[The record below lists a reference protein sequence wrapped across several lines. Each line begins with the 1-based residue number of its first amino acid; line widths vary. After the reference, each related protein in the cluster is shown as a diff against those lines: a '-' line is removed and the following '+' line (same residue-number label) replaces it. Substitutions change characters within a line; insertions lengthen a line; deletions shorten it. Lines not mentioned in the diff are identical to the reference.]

1 MNMMLAKRSRGLL
14 LGLSLIVLHGS
25 SCPASAQSFRIDT
38 ISDAVFQ
45 RMQGLSFPAHCTV
58 PRQELRHLHV
68 LHRNAEDSV
77 CQGELICH
85 ERIADDL
92 LDIFQQLYEAHYPI
106 ERIQLIDDYH
116 ADDETS
122 MTANNTSSFCFR
134 TVEGS
139 KKLSKHAQGLAV
151 DSNPL
156 YNPCV
161 RKRPDGSVHIT
172 PKDGIP
178 YADRRKPS
186 PYRLRRGDLC
196 HRLFLQHG
204 FIWGGSWRTVK
215 DYQHFEK
222 P

>member
-1 MNMMLAKRSRGLL
+1 MITKRSKVLLTGLL
-14 LGLSLIVLHGS
+14 FVICQLA
-25 SCPASAQSFRIDT
+25 SCPAGAQSFRIDT

-45 RMQGLSFPAHCTV
+45 RMQGLSFPEHCTV
-58 PRQELRHLHV
+58 PRQQLRHLHV

-92 LDIFQQLYEAHYPI
+92 LDIFQQLYDAHYPI
-106 ERIQLIDDYH
+106 ERIQLIDEYG
-116 ADDETS
+116 ADDEVS
-122 MTANNTSSFCFR
+122 MSANNTSCFCFR

-139 KKLSKHAQGLAV
+139 NKLSKHAQGLAI
-151 DSNPL
+151 DINPL

-161 RKRPDGSVHIT
+161 RRRTDGIVHIT
-172 PKDGIP
+172 PAAGKQ
-178 YADRRKPS
+178 YADRNRQS

-196 HRLFLQHG
+196 YRLFLKHG

-222 P
+222 